1 MNHEIRHDNPSLRWR
16 SFRADIRRTCLG
28 DAMKHVA
35 GICEWRDPEEDP
47 PPLGSKMLLLN
58 PAGVACIGT
67 WSQVFIAWAPL
78 PKVPSSIKQ
87 KLDEAYENL
96 GRYTHD

>member
-16 SFRADIRRTCLG
+16 SFRAYIRRAYLG
-28 DAMKHVA
+28 NAMKHIA

-67 WSQVFIAWAPL
+67 WSRVFIAWAPL
-78 PKVPSSIKQ
+78 PKIPPNVKQ

-96 GRYTHD
+96 GQYT